1 MDDIFFDIE
10 YSLIR
15 TKTIFAYFFNLF
27 KYIFLCLSNV
37 INNLKSDFL
46 KINSKNTKNQHLTN
60 FLTFIFWI
68 YWLSLFLY
76 IGLLIK
82 KIVNNLENFFK
93 NSFNKESIKY
103 IHNIKNKK
111 SNIEFRYFSSTL
123 LNLINSHKYN
133 LFII

>member
-1 MDDIFFDIE
+1 MDSIFFDIE
-10 YSLIR
+10 YSLISA
-15 TKTIFAYFFNLF
+15 KMIFGYFLSLF
-27 KYIFLCLSNV
+27 KYMFLCFSNRV
-37 INNLKSDFL
+37 NNLKNEFL
-46 KINSKNTKNQHLTN
+46 KINSKNIDNQHWTN

-82 KIVNNLENFFK
+82 KIVNNLGNFFN
-93 NSFNKESIKY
+93 NSFNKESAKY
-103 IHNIKNKK
+103 IQYSEKKK

-133 LFII
+133 LFDN